1 VSKIFER
8 ATCIYQQL
16 IDYFD
21 NIFNPYSSAFRP
33 GYGCNTALLKVIEDW
48 KKAVDNNLYVAAV
61 LMDLSKAFDCL
72 PHDLLLLK
80 LKAYSLSE
88 NALNL
93 IDDYLSNRKQY
104 VKVSTYFS
112 TWQNIYKGFP
122 QESILGPVLFNVFLN
137 DIFNF
142 VKENKLYNYADDN
155 TLSHSGPDLNG
166 LVKSLEKESATLID
180 WFANNKMKANPD
192 KFQSIAIGNK

>member
-1 VSKIFER
+1 MKIVKPVIVKPITKLINKSISSAKFPDNLKEAQVVPLYKKNSQLEAGNYRPVNILLVVSKFFER
-8 ATCIYQQL
+8 TTYQQL

-21 NIFNPYSSAFRP
+21 NIFNPYLSAFRP

-61 LMDLSKAFDCL
+61 FMNLSKAFGCL

-93 IDDYLSNRKQY
+93 IDDYLSNRKQC
-104 VKVSTYFS
+104 VKVGTYFS
-112 TWQNIYKGFP
+112 T
-122 QESILGPVLFNVFLN
+122 
-137 DIFNF
+137 
-142 VKENKLYNYADDN
+142 
-155 TLSHSGPDLNG
+155 
-166 LVKSLEKESATLID
+166 
-180 WFANNKMKANPD
+180 
-192 KFQSIAIGNK
+192 

>member
-21 NIFNPYSSAFRP
+21 NIFNPYLSAFRP

-112 TWQNIYKGFP
+112 TWQNIYKCVQHG
-122 QESILGPVLFNVFLN
+122 
-137 DIFNF
+137 
-142 VKENKLYNYADDN
+142 
-155 TLSHSGPDLNG
+155 
-166 LVKSLEKESATLID
+166 
-180 WFANNKMKANPD
+180 
-192 KFQSIAIGNK
+192 